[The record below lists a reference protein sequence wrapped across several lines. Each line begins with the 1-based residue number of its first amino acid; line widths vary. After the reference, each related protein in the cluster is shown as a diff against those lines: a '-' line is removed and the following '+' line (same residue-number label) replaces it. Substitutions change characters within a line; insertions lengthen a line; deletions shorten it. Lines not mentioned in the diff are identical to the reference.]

1 MKKYLRA
8 NEAFF
13 ITKKQRAPIMK
24 RSRLRNKFL
33 KEKKIR
39 QAGII
44 TKLCVTIA
52 KNTYFSNLDTK
63 KKKKVTDN
71 ITFHIISLFIYLF
84 FSKN

>member
-63 KKKKVTDN
+63 KKKVTDN